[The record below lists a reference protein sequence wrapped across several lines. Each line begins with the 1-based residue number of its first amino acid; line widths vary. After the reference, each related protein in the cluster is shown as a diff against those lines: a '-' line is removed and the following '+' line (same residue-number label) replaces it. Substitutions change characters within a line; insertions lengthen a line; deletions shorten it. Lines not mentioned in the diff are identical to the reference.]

1 MSRSKSPVAFL
12 LVCWMSLSGPLFA
25 QHEPNL
31 PWVDISGQTSRQVVI
46 AAGTPDLYNGH
57 PTTVLFDDGRTL
69 FCTWSRGHALSAG
82 WQNDGRLPGYG
93 AAQPHEGSFCSL
105 GRDLF

>member
-1 MSRSKSPVAFL
+1 MKSPVAFL

-57 PTTVLFDDGRTL
+57 PTTVLFDDGRTV
-69 FCTWSRGHALSAG
+69 S
-82 WQNDGRLPGYG
+82 D
-93 AAQPHEGSFCSL
+93 
-105 GRDLF
+105 